1 MDKVEDKAGK
11 QSKLLFVLVNACT
24 VLNMLLG
31 AAAVFAAPHNVV
43 LAAWLIAASVIF
55 DASDGYLARRWG
67 VSSEFGAQLDSLGD
81 FSSFC
86 LGAGVMMYY
95 AISAQGA
102 APWLCGAAAA
112 VYIVCGAVRLAR
124 YNATTDSLCPPEYFQ
139 GLPTTAAACI
149 LAALVVFG
157 RCDNATYLA
166 SFTGLYGL
174 LMVCT
179 LPYPKL
185 TKMTWVPKWVWC
197 IPFALAPL
205 CATYVTW
212 ICVAVYTLSGGV
224 IWIKRR
230 GSQTPRD

>member
-1 MDKVEDKAGK
+1 MEDKTENK
-11 QSKLLFVLVNACT
+11 SKMLFVLVNACT
-24 VLNMLLG
+24 VLNMMLG
-31 AAAVFAAPHNVV
+31 VAAVFAAPHNVV

-67 VSSEFGAQLDSLGD
+67 VRSEFGAQHDSLGD

-95 AISAQGA
+95 AVAEQGA
-102 APWLCGAAAA
+102 SPWLCGLAAAL
-112 VYIVCGAVRLAR
+112 YIVCGAVRLAR
-124 YNATTDSLCPPEYFQ
+124 YNATTDSLCPPEFFQ

-157 RCDNATYLA
+157 RCGNAVHLA
-166 SFTGLYGL
+166 ALTGLYGL

-205 CATYVTW
+205 CATAVTW
-212 ICVAVYTLSGGV
+212 ICVGTYTLSGGCV
-224 IWIKRR
+224 WIKRR
-230 GSQTPRD
+230 CNRKTPRE

>member
-1 MDKVEDKAGK
+1 MEKDNSAEPK
-11 QSKLLFVLVNACT
+11 SKLLFVLVNACT

-31 AAAVFAAPHNVV
+31 VAAVFAAPHNVI

-86 LGAGVMMYY
+86 LGTGAMMYY
-95 AISAQGA
+95 AIAGQGA
-102 APWLCGAAAA
+102 AAWLCGLAAAL
-112 VYIVCGAVRLAR
+112 YIVCGAVRLAR
-124 YNATTDSLCPPEYFQ
+124 YNATTDSLCPPQYFQ

-157 RCDNATYLA
+157 RCNDSVTLA
-166 SFTGLYGL
+166 ALTCVYGL

-185 TKMTWVPKWVWC
+185 TKMTWIPKWVWF
-197 IPFALAPL
+197 IPFVLAPL
-205 CATYVTW
+205 CATAVTW
-212 ICVAVYTLSGGV
+212 ICVATYTLSGGLV
-224 IWIKRR
+224 WIKQRR
-230 GSQTPRD
+230 SRGTQK

>member
-1 MDKVEDKAGK
+1 MEDKTETK
-11 QSKLLFVLVNACT
+11 SKMLFVLVNACT
-24 VLNMLLG
+24 VLNMMLG
-31 AAAVFAAPHNVV
+31 VAAVFAAPHNVV

-95 AISAQGA
+95 AVAEQGA
-102 APWLCGAAAA
+102 SPWLCGLAAAL
-112 VYIVCGAVRLAR
+112 YIVCGAVRLAR
-124 YNATTDSLCPPEYFQ
+124 YNATTDSLCPPEFFQ

-157 RCDNATYLA
+157 RCGNAVHLA
-166 SFTGLYGL
+166 ALTGLYGL

-185 TKMTWVPKWVWC
+185 TKMTWVPKCVWC

-205 CATYVTW
+205 CATAVTW
-212 ICVAVYTLSGGV
+212 ICVGTYTLSGGCV
-224 IWIKRR
+224 WIKRR
-230 GSQTPRD
+230 CNRKTPRE